1 MSTVFTQE
9 ALSGEVAFVTGAS
22 RGIGASI
29 LEALL
34 SAGATVIGTATSEN
48 GANAITEK
56 IASLGGKGEGVVL
69 NVTDAEQ
76 SEAQLAEVAKK
87 YGGVTILVNNAGI
100 TRDGLAMRMKDEQ
113 WQEVIDTNLTP
124 AFRLS
129 RIVMRG
135 MMKARHGRIIN
146 IVSVVGSMG
155 NAGQANYAA
164 AKAGVAG
171 LTRALARELASRNI
185 TVNAVAPGFID
196 TDMTKALTEEHRAAL
211 ASQIPLGRLGQTDDI
226 AQAVVYLASPAAS
239 YVTGVTLHVNGG
251 MYMV

>member
-1 MSTVFTQE
+1 M
-9 ALSGEVAFVTGAS
+9 
-22 RGIGASI
+22 
-29 LEALL
+29 
-34 SAGATVIGTATSEN
+34 
-48 GANAITEK
+48 
-56 IASLGGKGEGVVL
+56 
-69 NVTDAEQ
+69 
-76 SEAQLAEVAKK
+76 
-87 YGGVTILVNNAGI
+87 NNAGI

-196 TDMTKALTEEHRAAL
+196 TDMTKALSEEHRAEL
-211 ASQIPLGRLGQTDDI
+211 AAQIPLGRLGESEDV
-226 AQAVVYLASPAAS
+226 AQAVLFLASDAAS

>member
-1 MSTVFTQE
+1 MTNVFTAD
-9 ALSGEVAFVTGAS
+9 ALKDQVVFITGAS
-22 RGIGASI
+22 RGIGAAI
-29 LEALL
+29 LDACLA
-34 SAGATVIGTATSEN
+34 AGATVVGTATSES
-48 GANAITEK
+48 GAARITEK
-56 IASLGGKGEGVVL
+56 IAQAGGKGEGVVL

-76 SEAQLAEVAKK
+76 SEKVLTDAAAK
-87 YGGVTILVNNAGI
+87 YGSVSVLVNNAGI
-100 TRDGLAMRMKDEQ
+100 TRDGLAMRMKDG
-113 WQEVIDTNLTP
+113 
-124 AFRLS
+124 LS

-135 MMKARHGRIIN
+135 MMKARCGRIIN

-185 TVNAVAPGFID
+185 TVNAVAPGFIE
-196 TDMTKALTEEHRAAL
+196 TDMTKALPEDHRQAL
-211 ASQIPLGRLGQTDDI
+211 LAQIPLARLGQPEDI
-226 AQAVVYLASPAAS
+226 ANAVVFLASPAAA

>member
-1 MSTVFTQE
+1 MTTVFTAD
-9 ALSGEVAFVTGAS
+9 ALKDQVVFITGAS
-22 RGIGASI
+22 RGIGAGI
-29 LEALL
+29 LDACLA
-34 SAGATVIGTATSEN
+34 AGATVVGTATSES
-48 GANAITEK
+48 GAAGITQK
-56 IASLGGKGEGVVL
+56 IAEANGKGEGVVL

-76 SEAQLAEVAKK
+76 SEKVLADIAAK
-87 YGGVTILVNNAGI
+87 YGAVTVLVNNAGI

-129 RIVMRG
+129 RLVMRG
-135 MMKARHGRIIN
+135 MMN

-185 TVNAVAPGFID
+185 TVNAVAPGFIE
-196 TDMTKALTEEHRAAL
+196 TDMTKALPEDHRQAL
-211 ASQIPLGRLGQTDDI
+211 MAQIPLARLGHTDDI
-226 AQAVVYLASPAAS
+226 ANAVLFLASPAAS
-239 YVTGVTLHVNGG
+239 YITGVTLHVNGG